1 MLLQGSRSPI
11 FHSYLKLHNTFL
23 NFPELKP
30 ICSESDSCSK
40 RSYRS
45 FSEQDKIFRFC
56 IKRKKFLSIMGV
68 KELYNNIDQE
78 EGGNACKNYLDRR
91 KNPPVT

>member
-1 MLLQGSRSPI
+1 
-11 FHSYLKLHNTFL
+11 
-23 NFPELKP
+23 
-30 ICSESDSCSK
+30 
-40 RSYRS
+40 
-45 FSEQDKIFRFC
+45 
-56 IKRKKFLSIMGV
+56 MGV